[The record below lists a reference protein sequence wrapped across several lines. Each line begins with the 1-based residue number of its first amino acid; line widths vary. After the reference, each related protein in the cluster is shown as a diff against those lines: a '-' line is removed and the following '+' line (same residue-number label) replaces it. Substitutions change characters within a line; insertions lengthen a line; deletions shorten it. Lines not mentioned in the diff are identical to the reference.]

1 MSTALHA
8 ENHASATAM
17 GVDDGE
23 SMVGQ
28 SETLGS
34 LVKPLAVARSPV
46 SDGFSAKESLLDP
59 DGVYEKSASQS
70 ESTGCLGELSLEKVG
85 IDLGL
90 KQLEAHFVSYSSPM
104 NTSSGNFSSPFS
116 STPRSDFEGSFS
128 VSQAQ
133 VASQVG
139 GLVSHPWSASPVGVS
154 GCTELLQKMV
164 FRLSSDR
171 KSFVSSNMVSGG
183 LVSVDTR
190 TILLEFVPRLVGP
203 PFPEHFLE
211 FL

>member
-1 MSTALHA
+1 MQ
-8 ENHASATAM
+8 M
-17 GVDDGE
+17 GCSPYDGFY
-23 SMVGQ
+23 
-28 SETLGS
+28 
-34 LVKPLAVARSPV
+34 
-46 SDGFSAKESLLDP
+46 SDGHIVPLLVMDRAGISS
-59 DGVYEKSASQS
+59 GVYEKSASQS
-70 ESTGCLGELSLEKVG
+70 ESAGCLGELSLEKVG
-85 IDLGL
+85 IGLGL
-90 KQLEAHFVSYSSPM
+90 KQLEAHFVSYLSPT
-104 NTSSGNFSSPFS
+104 NTSPGNFSSPFS

-164 FRLSSDR
+164 FRLSSDQ

-183 LVSVDTR
+183 LVSIDTR